1 MKVPV
6 LLSLGAA
13 LVFVGVPAAYADS
26 VVFINWPIIPG
37 PSGYLGPFMPV
48 SRPAAGAQQPIR
60 PLVYQA
66 PVSAQ
71 YHTYIRAAVSPGE
84 PDETGRIGP
93 TAQFERGADGKLLPT
108 YTPR

>member
-1 MKVPV
+1 M
-6 LLSLGAA
+6 
-13 LVFVGVPAAYADS
+13 PAANADNG
-26 VVFINWPIIPG
+26 FFFNWPVIPG

-48 SRPAAGAQQPIR
+48 SRPVAGPQQPIR
-60 PLVYQA
+60 PPVYQA

-71 YHTYIRAAVSPGE
+71 YHTYIRGAVSPGE

-93 TAQFERGADGKLLPT
+93 TAQFERDADGKLLPT

>member
-13 LVFVGVPAAYADS
+13 LVFVGVPPACADNRM
-26 VVFINWPIIPG
+26 FLNWPLIPG

-48 SRPAAGAQQPIR
+48 SRPVAGGQHPMR
-60 PLVYQA
+60 PPRYQA

-71 YHTYIRAAVSPGE
+71 YHTHIRVAVSPGE

-93 TAQFERGADGKLLPT
+93 TAQFERDADGKLLPT